1 MSADATPQNAD
12 ILRMEDV
19 SRSFNVSHGLFGRKQ
34 HLQAVLNVSFSL
46 ARGESLGLV
55 GESGCGKSTLGRLAS
70 GLLAPSSGRILFQG
84 RPLPAAGAGSW
95 AAGKIQMVF
104 QDPASS
110 LDPRMTA
117 LDSVAEP
124 LLATG
129 QARSIC
135 AGRAEELLAIVGLG
149 GMGHRYPHQFSGGQR
164 QRIAVARALITHPD
178 LIICDEPVSALDA
191 SVQAQILNLLGD
203 VRERFHPAYL
213 FISHDLAVIGF
224 MCPRIMV
231 MYLGRLVEEAD
242 REDLFAHAAHP
253 YSRALLAAMPAGA
266 SEWAKGRDIGK
277 LPPPL
282 SGELPSPINPPA
294 GCAFHPR
301 CTEAREVCA
310 SEPPPWHEMS
320 PRWRC
325 RCHFPLFKG

>member
-1 MSADATPQNAD
+1 
-12 ILRMEDV
+12 MEGV

-34 HLQAVLNVSFSL
+34 RLQAVSEVSFRL

-55 GESGCGKSTLGRLAS
+55 GESGCGKSTLGRLAA
-70 GLLAPSSGRILFQG
+70 GLLAPTSGAILFQD
-84 RPLPAAGAGSW
+84 RPLPPAGAGSW

-129 QARSIC
+129 QSRSTS
-135 AGRAEELLAIVGLG
+135 AARAEELLAIVGLG
-149 GMGHRYPHQFSGGQR
+149 GMGRRYPHQFSGGQR

-203 VRERFHPAYL
+203 VRERFQPAYL

-231 MYLGRLVEEAD
+231 MYLGRLVEEAA

-266 SEWAKGRDIGK
+266 PVWAKGRDIGK

-282 SGELPSPINPPA
+282 GGELPSPLNPPD

-301 CTEAREVCA
+301 CPRARKICA
-310 SEPPPWHEMS
+310 SEPPPWHDLG
-320 PRWRC
+320 PGWRC
-325 RCHFPLFKG
+325 RCHFPLSGG